1 MGQKPTC
8 SGDSDHHDGDQE
20 LGPLLEEY
28 RKGVRRA
35 LLRKEMLEDVFLL
48 MKILQQGGTSNVAG
62 KSKDAGRR
70 RSSGGQEL
78 HPTQRPRDSEARQG
92 NWGISWGEIRVLAAS
107 SSSFSLRPR

>member
-1 MGQKPTC
+1 M
-8 SGDSDHHDGDQE
+8 
-20 LGPLLEEY
+20 
-28 RKGVRRA
+28 
-35 LLRKEMLEDVFLL
+35 RKEMLEDVFLL

-62 KSKDAGRR
+62 KSKDA
-70 RSSGGQEL
+70 SGGQEL